1 MSRGLASSRRSGPRF
16 QRSSVPGR
24 KFSMSTSASRASA
37 SSSSWPRSSRRLSVM
52 QRLLRTST
60 GHSRLLPSIWPRPHS
75 RIESGLPG
83 GSTLITSAP
92 RSPSSRPANGPASMP
107 PSSRTRSP
115 ASGPA
120 PPSGA
125 GFECCDERVPGLID
139 VLLHDQRCP
148 LAVVAPEGG
157 HELLVVVR
165 GLAALVGRVPDV
177 GLVDE
182 RQVDDRAGHLGQPPV
197 VGGGQDRVVEDLVLA
212 RELTRGDA
220 LARGQAREAVAALAQ
235 LVEVGVGDA
244 LGG

>member
-92 RSPSSRPANGPASMP
+92 RSPSIRPANGPASMP
-107 PSSRTRSP
+107 PSSTTRTP
-115 ASGPA
+115 ASGGA
-120 PPSGA
+120 PSSGA
-125 GFECCDERVPGLID
+125 GIERCDERVSGLID
-139 VLLHDQRCP
+139 VLLHDQRR
-148 LAVVAPEGG
+148 AFGVAAAERR
-157 HELLVVVR
+157 HELLVVMR
-165 GLAALVGRVPDV
+165 GLAALMWRVPDV
-177 GLVDE
+177 RLVHE
-182 RQVDDRAGHLGQPPV
+182 WRLDDRAGHLGEARV
-197 VGGGQDRVVEDLVLA
+197 VGGGQDAVVEDLVLA
-212 RELTRGDA
+212 RQVARGDP
-220 LARGQAREAVAALAQ
+220 LARGEA
-235 LVEVGVGDA
+235 
-244 LGG
+244 